1 MKIYPSLVSTI
12 KINNNQTLAHKQK
25 QDMGVVSEVNYQ
37 SVPFLGSGYYVGFK
51 GYQNASL
58 NLEQTMDRLYEAEA
72 LKGEKIIP
80 ERIREATDF
89 VLEGGNPNNLALI
102 DVHKQIYEDVLYSD
116 SLDEVKKKYP
126 EFDDVISINDI

>member
-51 GYQNASL
+51 GNQNASL

-89 VLEGGNPNNLALI
+89 VLAKI
-102 DVHKQIYEDVLYSD
+102 QA
-116 SLDEVKKKYP
+116 
-126 EFDDVISINDI
+126 